1 MTYCERHGC
10 NFTTRDGHDSNF
22 CVNCGNPKA
31 EARQPASDP
40 ESAAYVGQT
49 NNESPEA
56 AMLPETGDPKDY
68 NGDAVAP
75 RIGLPTDYDQRKS
88 LPIFDGC
95 IMYFPLALLA
105 VSEVSRLGSE
115 QHNPGEPLHWA
126 RGKSMDQ
133 YNTAVRH
140 MMDHRLGGRY
150 DTDGGRHLAKAAW
163 RVLAALQL
171 DIEQEALQAEVEGR
185 AATPNNTK

>member
-1 MTYCERHGC
+1 MSYCDKRGC
-10 NFTTRDGHDSNF
+10 EFRTRDGHDSNF
-22 CVNCGNPKA
+22 CVNCGNPKT
-31 EARQPASDP
+31 EAHKPQPQPIDP
-40 ESAAYVGQT
+40 EGAALVR
-49 NNESPEA
+49 PEPIA
-56 AMLPETGDPKDY
+56 ERPAETGDPKDY
-68 NGDAVAP
+68 NGEVAAP

-88 LPIFDGC
+88 LPIFEGC

-105 VSEVSRLGSE
+105 VSEVSRLGNE

-171 DIEQEALQAEVEGR
+171 DIEQEALQAEAEGR
-185 AATPNNTK
+185 CDS

>member
-1 MTYCERHGC
+1 MTQHTRYCDRHGHLPAAGGTPC
-10 NFTTRDGHDSNF
+10 L
-22 CVNCGNPKA
+22 NCGAPLNDPA
-31 EARQPASDP
+31 EVGELDP
-40 ESAAYVGQT
+40 EGASLIPPLVAAFQGDDK
-49 NNESPEA
+49 
-56 AMLPETGDPKDY
+56 PET
-68 NGDAVAP
+68 AP

-105 VSEVSRLGSE
+105 VSEVSRLGNE

-133 YNTAVRH
+133 YNTCVRH
-140 MMDHRLGGRY
+140 LMDHRLGGRY

-163 RVLAALQL
+163 RALAALQL
-171 DIEQEALQAEVEGR
+171 DIEQEALES
-185 AATPNNTK
+185 AATDSKPK